1 MSVNSAL
8 ILSIICD
15 AIGIVG
21 FAMNLHFSKQ
31 SKIEKWRWVIIAI
44 ALVISFGFTV
54 YNSSELSRIK
64 NIHRQAS
71 AICEHYSSSYSDEF
85 IQESLVFLEENRDVY
100 PDSYNRA
107 EQIYSDMNSSV
118 VRYDFE
124 TARKLYGIIKGIATL
139 NDENIIN

>member
-15 AIGIVG
+15 AITIVG

-31 SKIEKWRWVIIAI
+31 SKAEKWRWVIIATAI
-44 ALVISFGFTV
+44 AISFGFTV
-54 YNSSELSRIK
+54 YNSSKLLRIK

-71 AICEHYSSSYSDEF
+71 AICEHYYSSCSDEF
-85 IQESLVFLEENRDVY
+85 IQESLVFLEENSDVY

-107 EQIYSDMNSSV
+107 VQSYDKMKSATIQ
-118 VRYDFE
+118 YDFE
-124 TARKLYGIIKGIATL
+124 VAREMYGIVKGIATL
-139 NDENIIN
+139 NDE

>member
-15 AIGIVG
+15 AITIVG

-31 SKIEKWRWVIIAI
+31 SKAEKWRWVIIAI
-44 ALVISFGFTV
+44 AIAISFGFTV
-54 YNSSELSRIK
+54 YNSSKLLRIK

-71 AICEHYSSSYSDEF
+71 AICEHYYSSYSDEF

-107 EQIYSDMNSSV
+107 VQSYDKMKNATIQ
-118 VRYDFE
+118 YDFE
-124 TARKLYGIIKGIATL
+124 VAREMYGIVKGIATM
-139 NDENIIN
+139 NDE

>member
-15 AIGIVG
+15 AITIVG

-31 SKIEKWRWVIIAI
+31 SKAEKWRWVIIAI
-44 ALVISFGFTV
+44 AIAISFGFTV
-54 YNSSELSRIK
+54 YNSSKLLRIK

-71 AICEHYSSSYSDEF
+71 AICEHYYSSYSDEF

-107 EQIYSDMNSSV
+107 VQSYDKMKNATIQ
-118 VRYDFE
+118 YDFE
-124 TARKLYGIIKGIATL
+124 VAREMYGIVKGIATL
-139 NDENIIN
+139 NDE

>member
-15 AIGIVG
+15 AITIVG

-31 SKIEKWRWVIIAI
+31 SKAEKWRWVIIAI
-44 ALVISFGFTV
+44 AIAISFGFTV
-54 YNSSELSRIK
+54 YYSSKLERVN

-71 AICEHYSSSYSDEF
+71 AICEYYHSSYSAEF

-107 EQIYSDMNSSV
+107 VQSYDKMKSATIQ
-118 VRYDFE
+118 YDFE
-124 TARKLYGIIKGIATL
+124 VAREMYGIVKGIATL
-139 NDENIIN
+139 NDE

>member
-15 AIGIVG
+15 AITIVG

-31 SKIEKWRWVIIAI
+31 SKAEKWRWVIIAI
-44 ALVISFGFTV
+44 AIAISFGFTV
-54 YNSSELSRIK
+54 YNSSKLLRIK

-71 AICEHYSSSYSDEF
+71 AICEHYYSSYSDEF
-85 IQESLVFLEENRDVY
+85 IQESLVFLEENSDVY

-107 EQIYSDMNSSV
+107 VQSYDKMKNATIQ
-118 VRYDFE
+118 YDFE
-124 TARKLYGIIKGIATL
+124 VAREMYGIVKGIATL
-139 NDENIIN
+139 NDE

>member
-15 AIGIVG
+15 AITIVG

-31 SKIEKWRWVIIAI
+31 SKAEKWRWVIIAI
-44 ALVISFGFTV
+44 AIAISFGFTV
-54 YNSSELSRIK
+54 YNSSKLFRIK

-71 AICEHYSSSYSDEF
+71 AICEHYYSSYSAEF

-107 EQIYSDMNSSV
+107 VQSYDKMKSATIQ
-118 VRYDFE
+118 YDFE
-124 TARKLYGIIKGIATL
+124 VAREMYGIVKGIATL
-139 NDENIIN
+139 NDE